1 MNPFLALLFSKNNS
15 DWSFKMETYIVSF
28 EINKPYDYW
37 LAHFEQSRPGLE
49 SSNIAVLFRGPRKDD
64 SSKVC
69 VILQAQQGEVDKFME
84 ANAPMIAASGHILES
99 TVVDVYKG

>member
-1 MNPFLALLFSKNNS
+1 MILLK
-15 DWSFKMETYIVSF
+15 
-28 EINKPYDYW
+28 
-37 LAHFEQSRPGLE
+37 
-49 SSNIAVLFRGPRKDD
+49 
-64 SSKVC
+64 C